1 MSSPFLSKRGFILKK
16 FKVQKKIERLEFIT
30 KKVIL
35 LYKSNLA
42 KHYPTPNHTQR
53 KPLAINHKAHFK
65 SGV

>member
-42 KHYPTPNHTQR
+42 KHYPTPQPHSKKTSS
-53 KPLAINHKAHFK
+53 L
-65 SGV
+65 